1 MRLAITLSAAL
12 ILALAVPAAAQDTR
26 SGEVTTYDFLDADLV
41 QGGRY
46 EPDGDRV
53 LGGTRHA
60 RRTLIHPR
68 THFVPEMLKSVE
80 RL

>member
-1 MRLAITLSAAL
+1 MRLTIALSAAL
-12 ILALAVPAAAQDTR
+12 IAALAAPAAAQDTR
-26 SGEVTTYDFLDADLV
+26 SGEVTTYDFIDGDLV

-46 EPDGDRV
+46 EDELDRIFSV
-53 LGGTRHA
+53 RGRA

-80 RL
+80 HL